1 MVLHQSFQGVV
12 NIYRRNRMMGQCRRI
27 IAAVLFVSVSLVLPA
42 AAFALSSVVVPRAFT
57 NVDAPGDNIY
67 PFNCGNLSIP
77 SARYQQV
84 YLGGQIDSAVINTMS
99 FRLGNTLV
107 NNPGFPPTI
116 LTDVMITMSTTQA
129 APDTLSSTFADN
141 VGPDETVIWSGD
153 LTISAPDCS
162 QAVCPFV
169 VNIPFQ
175 NTFEF
180 DPALG
185 NLLVDIRLPACVNLG
200 NFVTFDSTLEPDG
213 VIGRVFSLDVA
224 SPTGSADGVG
234 LVTRF
239 GGMGFERVIASMPV
253 PTLSEWGIVGAVA
266 GLMLAGVFFVMR
278 RKKKSCCGQ

>member
-1 MVLHQSFQGVV
+1 
-12 NIYRRNRMMGQCRRI
+12 
-27 IAAVLFVSVSLVLPA
+27 
-42 AAFALSSVVVPRAFT
+42 
-57 NVDAPGDNIY
+57 
-67 PFNCGNLSIP
+67 
-77 SARYQQV
+77 
-84 YLGGQIDSAVINTMS
+84 MS

-107 NNPGFPPTI
+107 NNPGFPPTM
-116 LTDVMITMSTTQA
+116 LTGVMITMSTTQA
-129 APDTLSSTFADN
+129 APDTLSGTFADN
-141 VGPDETVIWSGD
+141 VGPDEKVIWSGD

-200 NFVTFDSTLEPDG
+200 NFVNFDSTLDPDG
-213 VIGRVFSLDVA
+213 VIGRVFSQDVA

-239 GGMGFERVIASMPV
+239 GGMGFERELVSLPV

-266 GLMLAGVFFVMR
+266 GLLLVGVFFVMR
-278 RKKKSCCGQ
+278 RRKGSCCGQ